1 MEAVDLEG
9 LTGLSRTQLHRVP
22 LRLREQQITLS
33 GWRLETTSAQGAGA
47 LLLVDLAAGVRAFR
61 GEGVYL
67 GWEQPRMEKV
77 WAALAGVESTEPLF
91 EPLQL
96 G

>member
-1 MEAVDLEG
+1 MEATDLEG
-9 LTGLSRTQLHRVP
+9 LTGLSRTAFQRVP
-22 LRLREQQITLS
+22 LRLREQQVTLS
-33 GWRLETTSAQGAGA
+33 TWRLETISAQGPGA
-47 LLLVDLAAGVRAFR
+47 ILLVDLPAGERTFR

-67 GWEQPRMEKV
+67 GWEQARMDKV
-77 WAALAGVESTEPLF
+77 WGTLAVAAEEPLF